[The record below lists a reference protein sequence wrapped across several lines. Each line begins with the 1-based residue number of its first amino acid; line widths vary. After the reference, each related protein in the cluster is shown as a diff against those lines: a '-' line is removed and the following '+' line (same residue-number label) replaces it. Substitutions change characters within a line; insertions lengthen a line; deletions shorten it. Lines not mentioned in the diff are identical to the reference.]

1 MVAERRAE
9 EFAVT
14 ACTGQYAAKEKAK
27 PQQISDD
34 LFEKTIEIYSRKW
47 SDVRSSVEQI
57 VDASV
62 SQVTKEVHGVVRSI
76 PQESI
81 QQRVVEEIVEDKPR
95 IQEQMV
101 EVGNVAVQERVSEQ
115 ILGLIGN
122 VPRVGGDDGQAA

>member
-14 ACTGQYAAKEKAK
+14 ACTGQYAAKVEAK
-27 PQQISDD
+27 LQQISDD

-47 SDVRSSVEQI
+47 SNVRSSVEQI

-62 SQVTKEVHGVVRSI
+62 SQVTKEIHGVVRSI

-101 EVGNVAVQERVSEQ
+101 EVGNVAV
-115 ILGLIGN
+115 LGQIGN